1 MKKKIIFI
9 LLLTAVALFSFT
21 GCADE
26 NRAYQVIKKDIML
39 KNEEGTYTKAQV
51 LAPSD
56 FEEKSY
62 PLVTLSHGFRGSMDT
77 AGGETLAE
85 NLAKAGFATIRMN
98 YSHFTDQEKDEQT
111 DQYTVETMISDQ
123 APLHRLH
130 DKKLSCRSKENRF
143 IWQKPG
149 RQSCHDYG
157 K

>member
-1 MKKKIIFI
+1 
-9 LLLTAVALFSFT
+9 
-21 GCADE
+21 
-26 NRAYQVIKKDIML
+26 ML

-51 LAPSD
+51 IAPSD

-123 APLHRLH
+123 LLCIDYMIKNYHVDQRRIGLYG
-130 DKKLSCRSKENRF
+130 RSLGGRVAMIMANENRGEYDYKALALIAPAAMKMRCNI
-143 IWQKPG
+143 IWAVKKSG
-149 RQSCHDYG
+149 RR
-157 K
+157 